1 MGIENPVHLL
11 FIAAIALIVL
21 GPRRLPDLTRAVGR
35 GIREFREAIS
45 GEQPPVD
52 AEVVENGSNPG
63 EERLAAEPAFGDQP
77 EAQPE
82 RPAVAGAS
90 AGDVRVDP
98 PQSVRSGDAPD
109 RRPL

>member
-21 GPRRLPDLTRAVGR
+21 GPRRLPELTRALGR

-52 AEVVENGSNPG
+52 AEIVENGSHVG
-63 EERLAAEPAFGDQP
+63 EEQRAAEAAFGQQP
-77 EAQPE
+77 EPHAEQAP
-82 RPAVAGAS
+82 PASEPSQAAG
-90 AGDVRVDP
+90 VDP
-98 PQSVRSGDAPD
+98 AEPVRSGDAPD